1 MFYEMDQ
8 VRGLGLCAVWW
19 RGRDSNPRPL
29 GYEPNELPLLH
40 PASDGRGGTNTT
52 YVRTGGSRSGL
63 ASHGV
68 APAVLSG
75 ALLGHDRVRDGTG
88 WVQNALG
95 HDHHPSAHKT
105 DKSARP
111 APPLVYWE
119 SAVGGALWG
128 NEEIWC
134 GEVCGSTL
142 GHEHGSAP
150 VGCPPSTSRL
160 ATWSYARGL
169 SSFERGD
176 SSCRGI
182 PA

>member
-1 MFYEMDQ
+1 
-8 VRGLGLCAVWW
+8 
-19 RGRDSNPRPL
+19 
-29 GYEPNELPLLH
+29 LPLLH
-40 PASDGRGGTNTT
+40 PASDGMRGTNTCR

-111 APPLVYWE
+111 APPSGRGSRPL
-119 SAVGGALWG
+119 GGALWG
-128 NEEIWC
+128 NEEIW
-134 GEVCGSTL
+134 GGDVCGSTL

-150 VGCPPSTSRL
+150 VG
-160 ATWSYARGL
+160 
-169 SSFERGD
+169 
-176 SSCRGI
+176 
-182 PA
+182 